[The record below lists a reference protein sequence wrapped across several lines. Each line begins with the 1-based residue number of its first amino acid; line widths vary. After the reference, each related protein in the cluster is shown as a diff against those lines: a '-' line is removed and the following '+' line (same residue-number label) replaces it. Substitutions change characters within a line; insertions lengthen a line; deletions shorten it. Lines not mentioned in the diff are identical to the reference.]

1 MMPWFMGAAWIP
13 KFCGEQAKF
22 GEWRAQV
29 EAMLRAQGLSQQQQA
44 DFVLGAL
51 EGDAKRE
58 LMLVRASDK
67 DTSVKVLDLLQTLYA
82 KPATK
87 AQSRMN
93 FFNCKQRTDESINA
107 FILRLREV
115 FSRWQERDQDG
126 TEDSDDLLLDQ
137 LMVGLRKGQVKQELS
152 RQMRRRDDMAFEAAC
167 KEARALEL
175 EFQED
180 DEALVAHRVT
190 TYPPPKPAAV
200 NAEQIKDQIHSELK
214 TELLGEIKKE
224 IKEQITSLSAA
235 IVEDI
240 RTQLFNRDQSPAR
253 PPQFRQQRPNTPS
266 YRWDEQAEGQAAGAV
281 VTEPTSQ
288 ASLPVEHQSTATTVN
303 DSKAALVG
311 SQVTMMSQSLFRRC
325 MGGIH
330 VTNADE
336 VPWLTL
342 RAANG
347 LQIPYVGYVT
357 VNCEGNHPGLAAFK
371 TTLSSAEGKAW
382 SRAFMECQKVV
393 LGGPRPA
400 FEGAAKLPR
409 QPPVIIPPHTEMVL
423 WMQEDQELV
432 LNSIEPDVIEVAV
445 RRVVG
450 AVGTEDDVHP
460 VISLQG
466 DGLTEDQQTKM
477 TTLLQRWKS
486 VFSRHDEDFGRTGV
500 VKHQI
505 PTGMAPPSRERYR
518 PVPPSLYPELRSLL
532 KNMLESGVVRESSSP
547 WAAPIVLVR
556 KKDGSWRFCVDYRR
570 LNAVT
575 HKDAYPLPR
584 IEESLTGLKAAKWY
598 STLDLASGYW
608 QVEVEPADQEK
619 TAFTTPFGLYEFE
632 RMPFGLC
639 NAPATFQRLMQR
651 CLGNMVND
659 FLLIYLDDVV
669 VFSAD
674 FDSHLA
680 HLEEVFRK
688 LSDHGL
694 KLQPRKC
701 CLFQKSVTYLGH
713 VISEAGVA
721 TDPAKTAAVKE
732 WPVPKTVKQ
741 VKSFLGFAGY
751 YRRFISGFSKIALPL
766 NALTHGT
773 AHEKTAPVTWSSDCQ
788 QAFDQLKK
796 ALINAPVLAYA
807 DFSLP
812 FRLYTDASFEGLGA
826 VLAQVQDGKER
837 VIAYASRSLQP
848 AERNDQ
854 NYSSFKLELLALKWA
869 VTDKFKDYLYGA
881 EFVVF
886 TDNNPLVHLD
896 TARLGAVEQRWVA
909 QLANF
914 NYTLKYR
921 PGTQN
926 RNADA
931 LSRLPEEEV
940 GPAQAFQVT
949 IEGEPSWDKRQ
960 AADPDLRRIKQLK
973 DQGQGRPEVCGIMSS
988 YLKTLLRDWDR
999 IDVNGGVLQRR
1010 WQELGTETI
1019 IQQILVPKQEA
1030 MMVWKTYHEKMG
1042 HPSRDRTVTTL
1053 KQRCYWPGMDKDCEE
1068 WGKACLHCLYN
1079 KARPDGRAPLVPI
1092 ETSYPFEIVGIDYLS
1107 LGRPGDRYPYI
1118 LVMTDLFSKYAIAVP
1133 ARDQLADTTVKALYR
1148 HLILTFG
1155 CPERILSDRGAA
1167 FELALVNNPISPSRH
1182 ARLPVD
1188 WSIEFAP
1195 AVRTESLEGWT
1206 QHHQQALKQAY
1217 QLTNRRA
1224 QQRQSQDQARYNHK
1238 ARLAPLLPGERV
1250 LIRNFRR
1257 RARGKLS
1264 PRWGPELY
1272 VVVEQLRGKFPVY
1285 IVRPEGKT
1293 GPTRTHHHN
1302 NLRPC
1307 PVNVFQEE
1315 VPTERSEH
1323 VEEVPTARPEDLPPP
1338 HLVATTTDRCP
1349 NDLPTRANPT
1359 YSTWPF

>member
-1 MMPWFMGAAWIP
+1 MLLSWAMAEPAAVCAAGSGAFRRVKPEIYTTPDGKVIVEDELLNFLVIKLHTLTQDEVIMLVTNNFSSERIEESKKILFDVCPKTTLRNVAHKGPQKDINNVKACIKVLNECGGNIP
-13 KFCGEQAKF
+13 RFVSYYLDDLPVVGFGSMDASALLSRVEQLSREVLTLSKTLQTQVNVCENLQMFTKTIDCRVAEIEQSQNRTVPEASTADSVLIGVEEARASVVPVGTPKQDNALADGEASKEWSTVVKEGRRVKMSGLDKSLPARVQVRKERRKVTGITGTCTGSSIQAVTTKRVSLF
-22 GEWRAQV
+22 ATRFDPVLEAATLHEYLTQRLNNKSVICKKISAAHSRYSSFHVTVDCNDIAVMYDPDLWPAGAYIRRYYEARRPGSTHDSGAQH
-29 EAMLRAQGLSQQQQA
+29 SA
-44 DFVLGAL
+44 DFYGAGESTTDL
-51 EGDAKRE
+51 DSKLIKGRISGGVAILWRKNYDC
-58 LMLVRASDK
+58 M
-67 DTSVKVLDLLQTLYA
+67 VKVL
-82 KPATK
+82 
-87 AQSRMN
+87 
-93 FFNCKQRTDESINA
+93 
-107 FILRLREV
+107 RLGVDWAIGLEV
-115 FSRWQERDQDG
+115 
-126 TEDSDDLLLDQ
+126 
-137 LMVGLRKGQVKQELS
+137 V
-152 RQMRRRDDMAFEAAC
+152 C
-167 KEARALEL
+167 
-175 EFQED
+175 
-180 DEALVAHRVT
+180 
-190 TYPPPKPAAV
+190 
-200 NAEQIKDQIHSELK
+200 
-214 TELLGEIKKE
+214 
-224 IKEQITSLSAA
+224 
-235 IVEDI
+235 
-240 RTQLFNRDQSPAR
+240 
-253 PPQFRQQRPNTPS
+253 
-266 YRWDEQAEGQAAGAV
+266 
-281 VTEPTSQ
+281 
-288 ASLPVEHQSTATTVN
+288 N
-303 DSKAALVG
+303 DG

-325 MGGIH
+325 MGGMH
-330 VTNADE
+330 VTNADD

-357 VNCEGNHPGLAAFK
+357 VNCEVGGVCITEKGIIIVEDSCLGADKGILDMNIIQQLWSSLTQGNHPGLAAFK
-371 TTLSSAEGKAW
+371 TTLSLAEGKAW
-382 SRAFMECQKVV
+382 SKAFMECQKVV

-400 FEGAAKLPR
+400 FEGVAKLPR

-423 WMQEDQELV
+423 WMQVTETNTNCTVTIEPLPNSDTEWRVGRTLATFRDGKVPCRLCNPNPYSVEVPQRQPLAWVTEVNYTEIQEDQELV

-450 AVGTEDDVHP
+450 AVGTEDDVHS

-466 DGLTEDQQTKM
+466 DGLTEEQQTKM

-598 STLDLASGYW
+598 LDLASGYW

-713 VISEAGVA
+713 VISEAG
-721 TDPAKTAAVKE
+721 
-732 WPVPKTVKQ
+732 
-741 VKSFLGFAGY
+741 Y
-751 YRRFISGFSKIALPL
+751 YQRFISGFSKIALPL
-766 NALTHGT
+766 NALTHGI

-881 EFVVF
+881 EFIVF

-926 RNADA
+926 RNRE
-931 LSRLPEEEV
+931 SRRLD
-940 GPAQAFQVT
+940 PAPPT
-949 IEGEPSWDKRQ
+949 
-960 AADPDLRRIKQLK
+960 
-973 DQGQGRPEVCGIMSS
+973 
-988 YLKTLLRDWDR
+988 
-999 IDVNGGVLQRR
+999 
-1010 WQELGTETI
+1010 GTETSI
-1019 IQQILVPKQEA
+1019 P
-1030 MMVWKTYHEKMG
+1030 
-1042 HPSRDRTVTTL
+1042 
-1053 KQRCYWPGMDKDCEE
+1053 
-1068 WGKACLHCLYN
+1068 
-1079 KARPDGRAPLVPI
+1079 
-1092 ETSYPFEIVGIDYLS
+1092 
-1107 LGRPGDRYPYI
+1107 
-1118 LVMTDLFSKYAIAVP
+1118 TD
-1133 ARDQLADTTVKALYR
+1133 Q
-1148 HLILTFG
+1148 
-1155 CPERILSDRGAA
+1155 
-1167 FELALVNNPISPSRH
+1167 
-1182 ARLPVD
+1182 
-1188 WSIEFAP
+1188 
-1195 AVRTESLEGWT
+1195 
-1206 QHHQQALKQAY
+1206 
-1217 QLTNRRA
+1217 
-1224 QQRQSQDQARYNHK
+1224 
-1238 ARLAPLLPGERV
+1238 
-1250 LIRNFRR
+1250 
-1257 RARGKLS
+1257 
-1264 PRWGPELY
+1264 
-1272 VVVEQLRGKFPVY
+1272 
-1285 IVRPEGKT
+1285 
-1293 GPTRTHHHN
+1293 
-1302 NLRPC
+1302 
-1307 PVNVFQEE
+1307 
-1315 VPTERSEH
+1315 
-1323 VEEVPTARPEDLPPP
+1323 
-1338 HLVATTTDRCP
+1338 
-1349 NDLPTRANPT
+1349 
-1359 YSTWPF
+1359 